1 MNKDCK
7 IVKDLLPGYIDKITS
22 EETNK
27 FIEEHLKECDSCK
40 KYYEEM
46 NSEIEK
52 EAVKDTELVK
62 EIKKYKRKI
71 FTLKLFVILFILAN
85 LIFIIGMIGFKYTV
99 VKKTIAVNVNNESL
113 LGNFRIE
120 EYDESIERYD
130 KHITYYY
137 GESKMK
143 KVYGD
148 EVLEYW
154 EQDKHYYIDNENKTY
169 YIVNEHIH
177 DGDNESLNIPIDAID
192 ELNSIIE
199 EDGKNPF
206 NILKFVLFTDGIEIQ
221 EEPFRA
227 KPYYIIKNTLTG
239 AKIYVDQDT
248 FFVER
253 VRYNATKSKEYRT
266 LTSSV
271 SWHELVAPDLT
282 GYVEIKK

>member
-27 FIEEHLKECDSCK
+27 FIESHLKECDFCR

-52 EAVKDTELVK
+52 EVVKDTEVVK

-71 FTLKLFVILFILAN
+71 LGLKLFVILFILAN
-85 LIFIIGMIGFKYTV
+85 LIFIIGTIGFKYLV
-99 VKKTIAVNVNNESL
+99 VKNIIAANVNNDSP

-120 EYDESIERYD
+120 EYDESIEKNS

-177 DGDNESLNIPIDAID
+177 DGDNESLNIPIDAIE
-192 ELNSIIE
+192 ELNYIIE
-199 EDGKNPF
+199 EEGKNPF

-248 FFVER
+248 FFAER
-253 VRYNATKSKEYRT
+253 VRYDAAKSKEYRT

-271 SWHELVAPDLT
+271 SWHELVAPNLT